1 MNYQTVFK
9 RYELKYLL
17 TQAQRAQLLRAMSPY
32 MALDS
37 FGHSTLRNIY
47 FDTDSY
53 RLARRSIEQPAYKEK
68 LRLRGYGEGDGDS
81 TAFVELKKKY
91 DSVVY
96 KRRLSL
102 PEGRAMSWLCGGSG
116 TPDGSQIAGEI
127 DYLLEYYESIHPVVF
142 LSYERDAYYSRDGG
156 DFRMTFDENIVGRE
170 EELELWSDI
179 WGAPLLGGDRVL
191 MEIKTSGG
199 IPLWLSAF
207 LTERGIYK
215 TSFSKY
221 GAAYQNLIIHAFEG
235 GRLYA

>member
-1 MNYQTVFK
+1 MVSVLQWQHEQEASIMNYQTVFK

-37 FGHSTLRNIY
+37 FGHSTIRNIY

-102 PEGRAMSWLCGGSG
+102 PEG
-116 TPDGSQIAGEI
+116 E
-127 DYLLEYYESIHPVVF
+127 
-142 LSYERDAYYSRDGG
+142 
-156 DFRMTFDENIVGRE
+156 
-170 EELELWSDI
+170 
-179 WGAPLLGGDRVL
+179 
-191 MEIKTSGG
+191 
-199 IPLWLSAF
+199 LSAAQIRAVVKQVRR
-207 LTERGIYK
+207 ERM
-215 TSFSKY
+215 
-221 GAAYQNLIIHAFEG
+221 AQDV
-235 GRLYA
+235 RR

>member
-37 FGHSTLRNIY
+37 FGHSTIRNIY

-68 LRLRGYGEGDGDS
+68 LRLRGYGEGGGDS
-81 TAFVELKKKY
+81 TAFVELKMKY

-102 PEGRAMSWLCGGSG
+102 PEEQAMRWLCGGSG
-116 TPDGSQIAGEI
+116 APVGSTPAPTRAATVSSTTSKILVLQPWLESHAAVVWPPLPAPMIAIGLFVMI
-127 DYLLEYYESIHPVVF
+127 ILLF
-142 LSYERDAYYSRDGG
+142 C
-156 DFRMTFDENIVGRE
+156 F
-170 EELELWSDI
+170 
-179 WGAPLLGGDRVL
+179 
-191 MEIKTSGG
+191 
-199 IPLWLSAF
+199 
-207 LTERGIYK
+207 
-215 TSFSKY
+215 
-221 GAAYQNLIIHAFEG
+221 
-235 GRLYA
+235 